1 MRQADAVLQEVWRVK
16 DAALAQVG
24 GDGHRLVQQLRE
36 QSAKLRAE
44 LSAGIRGNITVPI
57 KPAPLQPGSL
67 KPALKN

>member
-1 MRQADAVLQEVWRVK
+1 MRQADAVLQEVWRIK

-44 LSAGIRGNITVPI
+44 LSAGMHENLAAPM
-57 KPAPLQPGSL
+57 KPTPLKSAP
-67 KPALKN
+67 KR

>member
-1 MRQADAVLQEVWRVK
+1 MRQADAVLQEVWRIK

-44 LSAGIRGNITVPI
+44 LSTGIHESMTAPI
-57 KPAPLQPGSL
+57 KPAPPEPISL